1 MLRVLAVA
9 RRRVQGIFFGWWI
22 VAASSVLSALNQG
35 LLGQGF
41 TMYFLPLQAE
51 FGWSR
56 ALLSSGYALSHVES
70 GILGP
75 LEGWLADRVGPR
87 LVVLT
92 GVLLLGAG
100 FVLLS
105 TIQSIVA
112 FFGVFLLISAGSSLS
127 GFLPLSVGVLNWFVR
142 TRSLALGISMAAGA
156 GLAGAV
162 VPVVAWYL
170 TINGWRDTA
179 LASGLVIW
187 LVGVPMALLL
197 RHKPEK
203 YGYLPDGEEPLA
215 TPKGQLQ
222 EHLAAS
228 PSPKSEAAP
237 DDSFSTREAL
247 RTHAFWLIAAGHA
260 SAVMMVS
267 AVSLHLAPHLVQQL
281 GISLEAAGG
290 IVAIVLAMSVAGRL
304 VGGFLADRMSKRVV
318 LVACMILH
326 TVGLLLLAYAT
337 SMTHVF
343 LFTVFHGLA
352 WGGRTPTQ
360 NAIRAEYFGRTSIGL
375 ILGVASVLVTAA
387 SVIAPIFAG
396 WLADLRGDY
405 RLAFVILAFFTG
417 FGSLFFAFASKP
429 VRRLHVPAKGAL
441 VH

>member
-1 MLRVLAVA
+1 
-9 RRRVQGIFFGWWI
+9 
-22 VAASSVLSALNQG
+22 
-35 LLGQGF
+35 
-41 TMYFLPLQAE
+41 MYFLPLQAE

-75 LEGWLADRVGPR
+75 LEGWLADRIGPR

-92 GVLLLGAG
+92 GVVLLGAG

-105 TIQSIVA
+105 GIQSIVA

-142 TRSLALGISMAAGA
+142 KRSLALGVSMAAGA
-156 GLAGAV
+156 GLAGVV
-162 VPVVAWYL
+162 VPLVAWGL
-170 TINGWRDTA
+170 TNNGWRATA
-179 LASGLVIW
+179 LASGFAVW
-187 LVGVPMALLL
+187 LVGAPMALLL
-197 RHKPEK
+197 RQKPEK

-215 TPKGQLQ
+215 TPKGQSQ
-222 EHLAAS
+222 EYLAAG
-228 PSPKSEAAP
+228 PAPKVEAEP
-237 DDSFSTREAL
+237 GDSFSTREAL
-247 RTHAFWLIAAGHA
+247 RTPAFWLIAAGHA
-260 SAVMMVS
+260 SAVLMVS
-267 AVSLHLAPHLVQQL
+267 AVSLHLAPHVVQQL

-290 IVAIVLAMSVAGRL
+290 IVAVVLAVSVAGRL

-318 LVACMILH
+318 LVACMVAH

-343 LFTVFHGLA
+343 LFTIFHGLA
-352 WGGRTPTQ
+352 WGARTPTQ
-360 NAIRAEYFGRTSIGL
+360 NAIRAEYFGRKSIGL
-375 ILGVASVLVTAA
+375 ILGVASVLVTVA

-405 RLAFVILAFFTG
+405 RLAFTILALFTG

-429 VRRLHVPAKGAL
+429 VHRKRAPAEGVS